1 MMKNLLHEIA
11 DDVRWYWST
20 FEPRWLLV
28 ALPLVFILFFIFY
41 IVSLL
46 NY

>member
-1 MMKNLLHEIA
+1 MKKLLHGIA

-28 ALPLVFILFFIFY
+28 AAPLLFFLFFIYY